1 MSRYYVDTSAL
12 AKWYL
17 PERGSEEVTALI
29 QEHAPMS
36 ISSLTVVEMRSLLA
50 RRRRER
56 EIRPAFE
63 AKVVAAFQGDI
74 DQGHLVCHPV
84 SDEPVREAAAILDR
98 LRSVPLRTLD
108 ALHLALARHVAADT
122 VLTADRVMATAA
134 RSLDL
139 QVKYID

>member
-1 MSRYYVDTSAL
+1 MSRYYVDSTAL

-74 DQGHLVCHPV
+74 DQAHLACHPL
-84 SDEPVREAAAILDR
+84 SDDPVREAAMIPDR
-98 LRSVPLRTLD
+98 LKSVPLRTLD
-108 ALHLALARHVAADT
+108 ALHLAVARYVAAEA

-134 RSLDL
+134 RALDMR
-139 QVKYID
+139 VTYIE